1 LRVRQLFTD
10 ADLEA
15 IRQATAAAETRTSGE
30 IVTYLVGRVADHDEA
45 RWKGATL
52 GALGLALVAGLGH
65 WLGGHWGGAG
75 ILWITLPALAGAAAG
90 YLLVAL
96 VPALERRLISED
108 DVERRVRLRA
118 EAAFLEEEVFDT
130 RERTGILI
138 LIALFERRAVIL
150 ADAGIHRAVEA
161 GVWDRLVGELVDG
174 VKAGRAAAAMVSVVG
189 QCGEILEH
197 GGVELRAG
205 DVNEL
210 SDAPR
215 VRDR

>member
-1 LRVRQLFTD
+1 MFTD

-15 IRQATAAAETRTSGE
+15 IRQATAEAETRTSGE
-30 IVTYLVGRVADHDEA
+30 IVTYFVGRVADHDEA
-45 RWKGATL
+45 RWRGATL
-52 GALGLALVAGLGH
+52 GALGLALAAGLGH
-65 WLGGHWGGAG
+65 WLGGLWGGAG
-75 ILWITLPALAGAAAG
+75 ILWITLPSLVGAGAG
-90 YLLVAL
+90 FLIVAL

-138 LIALFERRAVIL
+138 LLAIFERRAVIL

-161 GVWDRLVGELVDG
+161 GTWDRLVEELVEG
-174 VKAGRAAAAMVSVVG
+174 VKTGRAAAAMTSVVA
-189 QCGEILEH
+189 QCGDILER
-197 GGVELRAG
+197 GGVELRSD

-210 SDAPR
+210 PDAPR